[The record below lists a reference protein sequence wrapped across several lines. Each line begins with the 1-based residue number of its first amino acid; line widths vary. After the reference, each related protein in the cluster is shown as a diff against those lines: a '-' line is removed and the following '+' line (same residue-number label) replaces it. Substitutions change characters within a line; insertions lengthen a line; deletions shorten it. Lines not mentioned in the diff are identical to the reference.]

1 LQARGGG
8 VLLIPAGRYYLDRP
22 VFVTADNCVLRG
34 AGADRTQFI
43 ARFTMRGRAPEFHD
57 VAPGGKIGPSA
68 LLTLWVDPTG
78 LTGLTLSSG
87 TKLIQ
92 AIAQPGIWNTVV
104 TFSYAGSLLLQAA
117 GPGPA
122 NLKAVAT
129 YRNGTVRSASQ
140 RVDLVQAEV
149 PQLHSNGGVLGMIN
163 FVGAGD
169 ASPHHILLAADGKR
183 GAMSLDLPPGH
194 GLKAGDRIHLVAP
207 ITTRWRTLLRTSKRI
222 DEFRENEYQIKS
234 VAGNRVLLPEALR
247 IDFPII
253 DGAYVQKIRPLMRCG
268 IEDLGFEQVVPT
280 NVHSVM
286 FSSGWE
292 CWVRGLR
299 VAHTGDKAVYMPLSK
314 RCEVRDCVFER
325 AWCHDGGFAYV
336 GWEDS
341 FDCLMENVTT
351 YDMRHAPVLQ
361 WAASGNVIR
370 SSVFHG
376 SDAQWHAG
384 WTNENLYENLV
395 VESSEMTGAYGNG
408 GWASGPDDAAHGPNG
423 PRNVVY
429 NCNFTSPRN
438 GLWLG
443 GMNEGWLILHNRFVA
458 GMGPAVFAKDASF
471 DHIFWDNVFV
481 TLDPEPA
488 AVYLATPDCIGIEF
502 IGNRFYGARGRIF
515 GGAIPPA
522 VNRDNWSEETGGINR
537 PRPAVPSIFEWEQ
550 AHRARIDAGR

>member
-1 LQARGGG
+1 
-8 VLLIPAGRYYLDRP
+8 
-22 VFVTADNCVLRG
+22 
-34 AGADRTQFI
+34 
-43 ARFTMRGRAPEFHD
+43 
-57 VAPGGKIGPSA
+57 
-68 LLTLWVDPTG
+68 
-78 LTGLTLSSG
+78 
-87 TKLIQ
+87 
-92 AIAQPGIWNTVV
+92 
-104 TFSYAGSLLLQAA
+104 
-117 GPGPA
+117 
-122 NLKAVAT
+122 
-129 YRNGTVRSASQ
+129 
-140 RVDLVQAEV
+140 
-149 PQLHSNGGVLGMIN
+149 
-163 FVGAGD
+163 
-169 ASPHHILLAADGKR
+169 
-183 GAMSLDLPPGH
+183 
-194 GLKAGDRIHLVAP
+194 
-207 ITTRWRTLLRTSKRI
+207 
-222 DEFRENEYQIKS
+222 
-234 VAGNRVLLPEALR
+234 
-247 IDFPII
+247 
-253 DGAYVQKIRPLMRCG
+253 
-268 IEDLGFEQVVPT
+268 
-280 NVHSVM
+280 M